1 MINVNI
7 ERFLSDLNE
16 LRCIGASGKGKG
28 VVRTAFSET
37 DIRARK
43 WLCKKFSE
51 IGLTPYI
58 DPAGNTFGLAEE
70 QSVLI
75 GSHTDTQPEGGWLDG
90 ALGVICGLELARASV
105 ETGQPQI
112 SIVSFQDEEGRFGV
126 TTGSAIWSGALSLER
141 ADSLTDAEGITFL
154 EARRRMPNRSE
165 AFLNPTLFNG
175 FIECHIEQGPW
186 LHEAGY
192 KIGVVTDIVGI
203 RDCTVTFTGQQN
215 HAGTTPMH
223 RRKDAFQAL
232 TIFTQKINERFQN
245 VVVPSTVWTIGHVE
259 VHPNAHSVIPGR
271 CTFSMQWRDEKQD
284 RLRRMESIIRETADE
299 IAKAMDMEVA
309 FGPILGIEPTEM
321 DPALQDVLVMAAN
334 EECPSKWQKM
344 SSGALHDAAN
354 VSKILP
360 TAMLFVPS
368 IDGISHDF
376 SEDTAETD
384 LIAGLRV
391 LARAVG
397 KSF

>member
-1 MINVNI
+1 MIKVNI

-16 LRCIGASGKGKG
+16 LRCIGASGIGKG
-28 VVRTAFSET
+28 VVRTAFSDT
-37 DIRARK
+37 DIKARE
-43 WLCKKFSE
+43 WLCTKFSE
-51 IGLTPYI
+51 IGLMPYI
-58 DPAGNTFGLAEE
+58 DPVGNTFGLAKE

-90 ALGVICGLELARASV
+90 ALGVICGLELARAAVDAGRS
-105 ETGQPQI
+105 QI
-112 SIVSFQDEEGRFGV
+112 SIVSFQDEEGRFGI
-126 TTGSAIWSGALSLER
+126 TTGSAIWSGTLSLER
-141 ADSLTDAEGITFL
+141 ADLLTDAEGITFL
-154 EARRRMPNRSE
+154 EARRGMLNRSE
-165 AFLNPTLFNG
+165 AFLDPTLFNG

-186 LHEAGY
+186 LHEAEY

-203 RDCTVTFTGQQN
+203 RDCTITFTGQQN

-232 TIFTQKINERFQN
+232 TTFSQKINERFQN
-245 VVVPSTVWTIGHVE
+245 IVVPSTVWTIGHVE
-259 VHPNAHSVIPGR
+259 VYPNAHSVVPGR
-271 CTFSMQWRDEKQD
+271 CTFSMQWRDGKQD
-284 RLRRMESIIRETADE
+284 RLRRMETIICKTADE
-299 IAKAMDMEVA
+299 IATAMDMEVA
-309 FGPILGIEPTEM
+309 FGPILGIEPTAM
-321 DPALQDVLVMAAN
+321 DSCLQDILVTAAQD
-334 EECPSKWQKM
+334 ECPAKWRKM

-354 VSKILP
+354 LSKILP

-368 IDGISHDF
+368 INGVSHDF
-376 SEDTAETD
+376 SEDTAEVD

>member
-1 MINVNI
+1 MIKVNI
-7 ERFLSDLNE
+7 ERFMSDLNE
-16 LRCIGASGKGKG
+16 LQCIGASGIGKG
-28 VVRTAFSET
+28 VVRTAFSDT
-37 DIRARK
+37 DIKARE
-43 WLCKKFSE
+43 WLCTKFSE
-51 IGLTPYI
+51 IGLVPYI
-58 DPAGNTFGLAEE
+58 DPVGNTFGLAKE

-90 ALGVICGLELARASV
+90 SLGVICGLELACAAV
-105 ETGQPQI
+105 EAGQPQI

-126 TTGSAIWSGALSLER
+126 TTGSAIWSGTLSLGH
-141 ADSLTDAEGITFL
+141 ADMLTDAEGITFL
-154 EARRRMPNRSE
+154 EARRRMRNRSE
-165 AFLNPTLFNG
+165 AFLDPTMFNG

-203 RDCTVTFTGQQN
+203 RDCTISFTGQQN

-232 TIFTQKINERFQN
+232 TAFPQKINERFQN

-284 RLRRMESIIRETADE
+284 RLCRMESIIRETADE
-299 IAKAMDMEVA
+299 IASAMDMEVA
-309 FGPILGIEPTEM
+309 FGPILGIEPTAM
-321 DPALQDVLVMAAN
+321 DTGMQDILVTAAN
-334 EECPSKWQKM
+334 DECPAKWRKM

-354 VSKILP
+354 LSKILP

-368 IDGISHDF
+368 IDGVSHDF
-376 SEDTAETD
+376 SEDTAEVD

-397 KSF
+397 KSI

>member
-1 MINVNI
+1 MIKVNI
-7 ERFLSDLNE
+7 ERFIADLNE
-16 LRCIGASGKGKG
+16 LRCIGASGIGKG
-28 VVRTAFSET
+28 VVRTAFSDT
-37 DIRARK
+37 DIKARQ
-43 WLCKKFSE
+43 WLCTKFSE
-51 IGLTPYI
+51 IGLMPYI
-58 DPAGNTFGLAEE
+58 DPVGNTFGLAKE

-90 ALGVICGLELARASV
+90 ALGVICGLELARAAV
-105 ETGQPQI
+105 EAGQPQI

-126 TTGSAIWSGALSLER
+126 TTGSATWSGTLSLER
-141 ADSLTDAEGITFL
+141 ADMLTDAEGITFL

-165 AFLNPTLFNG
+165 EFLDPTLFDG
-175 FIECHIEQGPW
+175 FIECHIEQGPC
-186 LHEAGY
+186 LHKAGY
-192 KIGVVTDIVGI
+192 KIGIVTDIVGI

-232 TIFTQKINERFQN
+232 TTFTQKINERFQN
-245 VVVPSTVWTIGHVE
+245 VVVPSTVWTIGRVE

-284 RLRRMESIIRETADE
+284 RLCRMESIIRETGDE
-299 IAKAMDMEVA
+299 IASAMDIEVA
-309 FGPILGIEPTEM
+309 FGPILGIEPTAM
-321 DPALQDVLVMAAN
+321 DSDLQDILATAAN
-334 EECPSKWQKM
+334 DECPAKWRKM

-354 VSKILP
+354 LSKILP

-368 IDGISHDF
+368 IGGVSHDF
-376 SEDTAETD
+376 SEDTAEVD

-391 LARAVG
+391 LARAIG
-397 KSF
+397 KRF

>member
-7 ERFLSDLNE
+7 ERFLSNLND
-16 LRCIGASGKGKG
+16 LRCIGASGKDKG
-28 VVRTAFSET
+28 VVRTAFSDT
-37 DIRARK
+37 DIKARE
-43 WLCKKFSE
+43 WLCTKFSE
-51 IGLTPYI
+51 IGLMPYI
-58 DPAGNTFGLAEE
+58 DPVGNTFGLAKE

-90 ALGVICGLELARASV
+90 SLGVICGLELACAAV
-105 ETGQPQI
+105 EAGQPQI

-126 TTGSAIWSGALSLER
+126 TTGSAIWSGTLSLGH
-141 ADSLTDAEGITFL
+141 ADMLTDAEGITFL

-165 AFLNPTLFNG
+165 AFLDPTMFNG

-203 RDCTVTFTGQQN
+203 RDCTISFTGQQN

-232 TIFTQKINERFQN
+232 TAFTQKINERFQN

-284 RLRRMESIIRETADE
+284 RLCRMESIIRETADE
-299 IAKAMDMEVA
+299 IASAMDMEVA
-309 FGPILGIEPTEM
+309 FGPILGIEPTAM
-321 DPALQDVLVMAAN
+321 DSGLQDILVTAAN
-334 EECPSKWQKM
+334 DECPAKWRKM

-354 VSKILP
+354 LSKILP

-368 IDGISHDF
+368 IDGVSHDF
-376 SEDTAETD
+376 SEDTAEVD

-391 LARAVG
+391 LARAVS
-397 KSF
+397 KSI

>member
-1 MINVNI
+1 MIKVNI
-7 ERFLSDLNE
+7 ERFMADLNE
-16 LRCIGASGKGKG
+16 LRCIGASGIGKG
-28 VVRTAFSET
+28 VVRTAFSDT
-37 DIRARK
+37 DIKARE
-43 WLCKKFSE
+43 WLCTKFSE
-51 IGLTPYI
+51 IGLMPYI
-58 DPAGNTFGLAEE
+58 DPVGNTFGLAKE

-90 ALGVICGLELARASV
+90 ALGVICGLELARAAV
-105 ETGQPQI
+105 EANQPKI
-112 SIVSFQDEEGRFGV
+112 SIVSFQDEEGCFGV
-126 TTGSAIWSGALSLER
+126 TTGSAIWSGTLSLES
-141 ADSLTDAEGITFL
+141 ADMLTDAEGITFL

-165 AFLNPTLFNG
+165 KFLDPALFSG
-175 FIECHIEQGPW
+175 FIECHIEQGPC

-192 KIGVVTDIVGI
+192 KIGIVTDIVGI
-203 RDCTVTFTGQQN
+203 RDCTITFTGQQN

-232 TIFTQKINERFQN
+232 TTFTQKINKRFQH

-284 RLRRMESIIRETADE
+284 RLRRMESIISETADE
-299 IAKAMDMEVA
+299 IASAMDMEVA
-309 FGPILGIEPTEM
+309 FGPILGIEPTAM
-321 DPALQDVLVMAAN
+321 DSGLQDMLMTAAN
-334 EECPSKWQKM
+334 DECPAKWRKM

-354 VSKILP
+354 LSKILP

-368 IDGISHDF
+368 INGVSHDF
-376 SEDTAETD
+376 SEDTAEVD

-391 LARAVG
+391 LARAIG
-397 KSF
+397 KSP